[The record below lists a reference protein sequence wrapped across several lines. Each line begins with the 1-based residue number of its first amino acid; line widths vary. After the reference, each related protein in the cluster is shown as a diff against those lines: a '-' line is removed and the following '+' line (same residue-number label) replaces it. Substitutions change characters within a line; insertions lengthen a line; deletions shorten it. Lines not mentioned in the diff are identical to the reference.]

1 MQFFISKEDSNL
13 EIEQEGMD
21 LLNYSL
27 GRLVDLVAALAF
39 RAGVSW
45 LDRYFRTSA
54 AAGAGGAAAEVGVP
68 TVHGTGS
75 RTGSGTSCSAARDGG
90 SHRDPSG
97 GQPGGRGGDK
107 PGGGDVVLDF
117 TEAE

>member
-1 MQFFISKEDSNL
+1 
-13 EIEQEGMD
+13 MD
-21 LLNYSL
+21 IYDYSL
-27 GRLVDLVAALAF
+27 RMAVNLVSALAF
-39 RAGVSW
+39 QAGVRW
-45 LDRYFRTSA
+45 LNRYFRSSA
-54 AAGAGGAAAEVGVP
+54 ATGASRAAVGVP

-75 RTGSGTSCSAARDGG
+75 GTNSGTSGSAAGDGG
-90 SHRDPSG
+90 SHRDPSD

>member
-1 MQFFISKEDSNL
+1 MQFFISEEDSNP
-13 EIEQEGMD
+13 EIEREEMEIYE
-21 LLNYSL
+21 YSL
-27 GRLVDLVAALAF
+27 RRLVDLVAALAF

-45 LDRYFRTSA
+45 LNRYFRTSA

-75 RTGSGTSCSAARDGG
+75 ETSSGTSGSAAGDGG

>member
-13 EIEQEGMD
+13 EIEREGMD

-54 AAGAGGAAAEVGVP
+54 AAGAGGVAAEVEVP
-68 TVHGTGS
+68 MVYETGS
-75 RTGSGTSCSAARDGG
+75 RTGSGTGSSVVGGGG
-90 SHRDPSG
+90 SRRSSSG
-97 GQPGGRGGDK
+97 GQPNGCAGDML
-107 PGGGDVVLDF
+107 GGGDVVLDF

>member
-13 EIEQEGMD
+13 EIEREGMD

-54 AAGAGGAAAEVGVP
+54 AAGASRAAAEVGVP

-75 RTGSGTSCSAARDGG
+75 GTSSGRSGSAAGDGG
-90 SHRDPSG
+90 SHGDPSD
-97 GQPGGRGGDK
+97 GQPGGCGGDK

>member
-13 EIEQEGMD
+13 EIEQEEMD

-27 GRLVDLVAALAF
+27 GRLVDVVAALAF
-39 RAGVSW
+39 RAGVRW

-54 AAGAGGAAAEVGVP
+54 AAGAGGVAAEVEVP
-68 TVHGTGS
+68 TVYGTGS
-75 RTGSGTSCSAARDGG
+75 RTGSGTGSSIVGDGG
-90 SHRDPSG
+90 SRRSPSG
-97 GQPGGRGGDK
+97 GQPDGRGGDML
-107 PGGGDVVLDF
+107 GGGDVVLDF

>member
-13 EIEQEGMD
+13 EIEREGMD

-54 AAGAGGAAAEVGVP
+54 AAGASRAAAEVGVP
-68 TVHGTGS
+68 TVHGTGLG
-75 RTGSGTSCSAARDGG
+75 TGSGRSGAGAGDGG
-90 SHRDPSG
+90 SYGDPSDG
-97 GQPGGRGGDK
+97 RPGCCGGDK
-107 PGGGDVVLDF
+107 PDGGDVVLDI
-117 TEAE
+117 EAE